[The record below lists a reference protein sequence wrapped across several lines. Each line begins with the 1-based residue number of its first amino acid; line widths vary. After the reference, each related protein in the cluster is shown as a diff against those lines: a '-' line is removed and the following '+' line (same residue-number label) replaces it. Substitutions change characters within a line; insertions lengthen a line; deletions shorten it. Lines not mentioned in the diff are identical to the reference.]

1 MIILPAHRHLL
12 HLIIKKKGDNEL
24 GKLVVICYTW
34 EKKQKNDNEPGRFA
48 VICIVP
54 IYKLYKHTQ
63 KIPTNVTRVV
73 PFGQKPI

>member
-1 MIILPAHRHLL
+1 ML
-12 HLIIKKKGDNEL
+12 HLIKKKKDDDEL

-34 EKKQKNDNEPGRFA
+34 EKKQKNDDEPGKL
-48 VICIVP
+48 VIIYIVP

-63 KIPTNVTRVV
+63 KIPTSITGVV